1 MLKRY
6 LEENVIADLK
16 KKMVFISG
24 PRQVGKTTL
33 SKQIGHIFYP
43 DAYQYFNWDSRSDR
57 KRILA
62 EDLPA
67 EKNLLIFDEIHKY
80 RQWKNLLKG
89 FYDKQGELFN
99 IIVTGSARL
108 DIYRKGGDS
117 LMGRY
122 HSYRLHPLSVGEL
135 CGQKIQYSPFQC
147 LDFPRKIDNN
157 AQETLENL
165 LTYGGFPE
173 IYTSKD
179 LSVTRRWHNE
189 RLDRI
194 IKEDIRD
201 IEIIRDISSMQ
212 VLAELLPSKV
222 GSLFSLNSL
231 REDLEVSHQTIA
243 SWVDI
248 FERFYYH
255 FRVYPFQNKRIR
267 SLKKEPKLY
276 LWDWSEINDG
286 DIRFENLIAGHLL
299 KFCHFLYDTEGFRVQ
314 LYYLR
319 DKDQREADFLVTVD
333 NKPWFCVE
341 VKNAYREVPLS
352 LRYFQQRLKIPF
364 AYLVV
369 RESGHDSIKDGVRI
383 VSAGKFLSGMV

>member
-1 MLKRY
+1 
-6 LEENVIADLK
+6 
-16 KKMVFISG
+16 
-24 PRQVGKTTL
+24 
-33 SKQIGHIFYP
+33 
-43 DAYQYFNWDSRSDR
+43 
-57 KRILA
+57 
-62 EDLPA
+62 
-67 EKNLLIFDEIHKY
+67 
-80 RQWKNLLKG
+80 
-89 FYDKQGELFN
+89 
-99 IIVTGSARL
+99 
-108 DIYRKGGDS
+108 
-117 LMGRY
+117 MGRY

-135 CGQKIQYSPFQC
+135 CGQKLQCVPFQC
-147 LDFPRKIDNN
+147 LDFPRKLDNKP
-157 AQETLENL
+157 QETLENL

-179 LSVTRRWHNE
+179 LTVTRRWHNE

-201 IEIIRDISSMQ
+201 IELIRDISSMQ

-243 SWVDI
+243 AWVDI

-255 FRVYPFQNKRIR
+255 FRIYPFQNKRIR

-276 LWDWSEINDG
+276 LWDWSEINDE

-299 KFCHFLYDTEGFRVQ
+299 KFCHFLYDTEGFRIQ

-341 VKNAYREVPLS
+341 VKNARREVPLS
-352 LRYFQQRLKIPF
+352 LRYFQERLKIPF

-369 RESGHDSIKDGVRI
+369 RESGHDRIKDGIRI
-383 VSAGKFLSGMV
+383 LSVGKFLSGLI

>member
-33 SKQIGHIFYP
+33 AKQIGHIFYP

-135 CGQKIQYSPFQC
+135 CGQKMQCSPFQP
-147 LDFPRKIDNN
+147 LDFPRKLDNKP
-157 AQETLENL
+157 QETLENL

-201 IEIIRDISSMQ
+201 IELIRDISSMQ

-243 SWVDI
+243 ARVDI

-255 FRVYPFQNKRIR
+255 FRIYPFQNKRIR

-276 LWDWSEINDG
+276 LWDWSEINDE

-299 KFCHFLYDTEGFRVQ
+299 KFCHFLYDTEGFRIQ

-319 DKDQREADFLVTVD
+319 DRDQREADFLVTVD

-341 VKNAYREVPLS
+341 VKNARREVPLS

-369 RESGHDSIKDGVRI
+369 RESGQDSIKDGVRI
-383 VSAGKFLSGMV
+383 LSAGKFLSGMV